1 MRTFK
6 EILEAKLHP
15 NGEFPA
21 SPDCLGT
28 GFFQEMDQRNYEKA
42 FAQLKTEH
50 PTWDEHMLEVC
61 ASMVA
66 FIGFDT
72 FEFEVDDDEEPR
84 FQTIKTYYD
93 YGS

>member
-6 EILEAKLHP
+6 EVLEAKLNP
-15 NGEFPA
+15 NEDIKGEPN
-21 SPDCLGT
+21 
-28 GFFQEMDQRNYEKA
+28 FFQEMDQRNYEEA
-42 FAQLKTEH
+42 FAQLQKEH
-50 PTWDEHMLEVC
+50 PTWDEHQLEVC

-84 FQTIKTYYD
+84 CQTIKTYYD